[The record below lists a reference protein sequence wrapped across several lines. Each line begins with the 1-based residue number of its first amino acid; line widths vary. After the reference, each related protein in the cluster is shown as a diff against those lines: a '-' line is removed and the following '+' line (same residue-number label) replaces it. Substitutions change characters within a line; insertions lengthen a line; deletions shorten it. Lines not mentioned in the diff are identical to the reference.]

1 MAGSGHNRRAP
12 GRGRRVA
19 HRRGGDPP
27 GPVPDGLP
35 VDPGHRRIV
44 PAAGHRGVPS
54 ASWCWSPEPAGRRR
68 RGGVRPGDTGRLPA
82 VGVGQPVRL
91 QGGPH
96 HGRDRRRRG
105 GGGRV
110 RGAGRAGRPPAAI
123 RPPVPTWCAP
133 RPGGRLAGRGRPRR
147 RGGHRRPVRGGP
159 GAARRGGRRGGRPA
173 GGRAARG
180 PAGHR
185 GAEDH
190 HDQRHHRAHQR
201 QGLDPVLVRA
211 GYRRPGRPAPGPARS
226 TGPR

>member
-1 MAGSGHNRRAP
+1 MSRSVGAAAACGSRRPSGEPGPRSPARMAGSGHNRRAP

-27 GPVPDGLP
+27 GTVPDGLP

-44 PAAGHRGVPS
+44 PAQVIAGFLRRRGAGHR
-54 ASWCWSPEPAGRRR
+54 EPAGRRR

-96 HGRDRRRRG
+96 HGRDRGRRG

-133 RPGGRLAGRGRPRR
+133 RPGGRLAGRGRPGAAGAI
-147 RGGHRRPVRGGP
+147 GGLSVVALVLLGVAVA
-159 GAARRGGRRGGRPA
+159 GAGARRG
-173 GGRAARG
+173 
-180 PAGHR
+180 
-185 GAEDH
+185 
-190 HDQRHHRAHQR
+190 
-201 QGLDPVLVRA
+201 
-211 GYRRPGRPAPGPARS
+211 PGRPRARWAPWR
-226 TGPR
+226 